1 MTADLMAILPQA
13 LLVAGGMVIM
23 LLEPF
28 TAREHK
34 SRLGQIA
41 VVITAL
47 SAYSLSYQWNSERG
61 VAFHGMFI
69 IDNFSIFF
77 HWLFLVIA
85 GISALISMRFNQ
97 RESINRGEYYALLLF
112 ACSGML
118 LMAASGD
125 LILTFLGIEIL
136 SIATYVLAGFKRDDV
151 RSNESS
157 LKYFLLGSFATAFL
171 LYGIALIYGGAGSTN
186 YHSIRAVAQ
195 LQGSA
200 QVTTLIGMGLLLV
213 GFGFKVAT
221 VPFHAWAPDV
231 YEGAPTPVTA
241 FMTVG

>member
-1 MTADLMAILPQA
+1 MGATIPSLPLIILVGRDDPS
-13 LLVAGGMVIM
+13 LI
-23 LLEPF
+23 LEPF
-28 TAREHK
+28 TARREE
-34 SRLGQIA
+34 SDGQIA
-41 VVITAL
+41 I
-47 SAYSLSYQWNSERG
+47 YSPLLAFLATYTLRIRYQGRTIL
-61 VAFHGMFI
+61 AFGGMFVLG
-69 IDNFSIFF
+69 DFTLFF
-77 HWLFLVIA
+77 QWLFLVITA
-85 GISALISMRFNQ
+85 IAALISMRFNE

-118 LMAASGD
+118 LMAGSGD

-186 YHSIRAVAQ
+186 YHSIRAWSRSSAQ
-195 LQGSA
+195 DSA

-213 GFGFKVAT
+213 VLGSRWPRFRSMPGL
-221 VPFHAWAPDV
+221 
-231 YEGAPTPVTA
+231 PTYTKGPRLR
-241 FMTVG
+241 